1 MGKLNGRVAIV
12 TGSSRGIGRAIA
24 VELAKSGCYVVCNF
38 LNREVEAKKTLDAI
52 QEAGGKAIAVRADV
66 SVREDAER
74 LVTEAVN
81 SFGKLDILVNNAGIF
96 LRGGVMDDISILDRL
111 YSVNVK
117 GVVNCT
123 AAAVPYMRVNR
134 WGRIINVS
142 SIAGFGT
149 SAKNTTYY
157 AMSKAAIVV
166 LTKRLAMELG
176 EYGITVNAVAPGLIL
191 TDLVFGSPKEEA
203 EELIRWTSERTSL
216 KRVGRPEEVAQLV
229 AFLVSESASFITGQV
244 VTIDGGRLDFLSH
257 SG

>member
-1 MGKLNGRVAIV
+1 MRGLEGRVAIV

-24 VELAKSGCYVVCNF
+24 LELARRGCSVVCNYV
-38 LNREVEAKKTLDAI
+38 NRETEAKRTVEAI
-52 QEAGGKAIAVRADV
+52 EGAGGRAIAVKADV
-66 SVREDAER
+66 SVREEAER
-74 LVTEAVN
+74 LVAEAVN
-81 SFGKLDILVNNAGIF
+81 AFGRLDVLVNNAGVF
-96 LRGGVMDDISILDRL
+96 LRGGVMDDVSILDRL
-111 YSVNVK
+111 YAVNVK
-117 GVVNCT
+117 GVVNCI

-157 AMSKAAIVV
+157 AMSKASIVV

-191 TDLVFGSPKEEA
+191 TDLVLGTPKEEA
-203 EELIRWTSERTSL
+203 EELVRWTSERTSL
-216 KRVGRPEEVAQLV
+216 RRVGRPEEVAYLV
-229 AFLVSESASFITGQV
+229 AFLASEESSFITGQV
-244 VTIDGGRLDFLSH
+244 ITIDGGRIDFLSH

>member
-1 MGKLNGRVAIV
+1 MGGLDGRVAIV

-24 VELAKSGCYVVCNF
+24 IELARIGCSVVCNY
-38 LNREVEAKKTLDAI
+38 LNRENEAKKTLEVI
-52 QEAGGKAIAVRADV
+52 ESLGGKAIAVRADV
-66 SVREDAER
+66 SVREEAER
-74 LVTEAVN
+74 LVGETIAA
-81 SFGKLDILVNNAGIF
+81 FGRLDVLVNNAGIF

-134 WGRIINVS
+134 WGRIVNVS

-149 SAKNTTYY
+149 SARNTTFY

-216 KRVGRPEEVAQLV
+216 KRVGRSEEVAQLV
-229 AFLVSESASFITGQV
+229 AFLVSEGASFITGQV
-244 VTIDGGRLDFLSH
+244 ITIDGGRLDFLSH